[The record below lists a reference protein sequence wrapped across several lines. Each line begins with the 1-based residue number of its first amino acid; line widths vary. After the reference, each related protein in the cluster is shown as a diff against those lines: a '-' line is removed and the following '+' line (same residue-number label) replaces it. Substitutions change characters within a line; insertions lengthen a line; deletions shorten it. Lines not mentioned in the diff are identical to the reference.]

1 MAKDIVLWCMS
12 VDHVRNFWRVQKLI
26 GAESRILV
34 SNLIRSQT
42 PSPAQF
48 PRTFGRGHF
57 YGRCQVV
64 HVVAYAYL
72 ARPAQKRPGCLQP
85 SMSSNR
91 SQATPAGPRLG
102 A

>member
-1 MAKDIVLWCMS
+1 MS
-12 VDHVRNFWRVQKLI
+12 ENFWRVQNLI
-26 GAESRILV
+26 VAESRILV

-72 ARPAQKRPGCLQP
+72 APDQERTGCLHP
-85 SMSSNR
+85 PMPSNR
-91 SQATPAGPRLG
+91 RQEDAARPRLG